1 MGISQ
6 APGVAVGELYY
17 GINVGQEQQR
27 YPQNVLTG
35 KYRALD
41 KHDEFVDLHQ

>member
-6 APGVAVGELYY
+6 ALGAEVEELR
-17 GINVGQEQQR
+17 GINFRQKQHR

-41 KHDEFVDLHQ
+41 KHDEFVNLHQ

>member
-6 APGVAVGELYY
+6 APGAEVGELR
-17 GINVGQEQQR
+17 GINVRHDHQR